1 MSIRR
6 SAGGIFWGLIL
17 IAVGGLF
24 LARNLGYSIPI
35 WRGIARYWPLLL
47 IVWGGLKLVDY
58 FRYRRSGEDRPLF
71 SGGEVALLIMVIL
84 AGTAVT
90 TAANI
95 SPNFGNI
102 GNIFEIGDLD
112 LWDITGNNFEYSEHL
127 EADVPSGSTIEILNM
142 FGNVDVQPSDRD
154 RVILDVKKTVRASD
168 KDEADRRSK
177 DFTFSITNEGSK
189 YRIASNRDQPGG
201 QRRYFKS
208 SMTIQVPKQSLLQ
221 IDNRQGRVTVQ
232 NLLGRQ
238 NIVNRFGPVDVRR
251 ITGVLEVENRNG
263 AVTVEEVTE
272 SVTINNSYSSTS
284 ARNIG
289 GNVEIHNR
297 NGSVAVSGVQG
308 TATIANSYG
317 PITVENVQRDVS
329 ITGRNN
335 SVEVERVEGGVTV
348 EASYQNVNVRD
359 AKGSVTV
366 RNRNGD
372 VVIGFA
378 KPPQK
383 DISVSTQ
390 YSNVTLELPSTAFFS
405 IDAKTRYGSINS
417 EFDGLN
423 NDVSSNRERSL
434 RGRLGQDGPQI
445 HIDTRNGDI
454 RLEKKG

>member
-24 LARNLGYSIPI
+24 LANNLG
-35 WRGIARYWPLLL
+35 
-47 IVWGGLKLVDY
+47 
-58 FRYRRSGEDRPLF
+58 
-71 SGGEVALLIMVIL
+71 
-84 AGTAVT
+84 
-90 TAANI
+90 
-95 SPNFGNI
+95 
-102 GNIFEIGDLD
+102 
-112 LWDITGNNFEYSEHL
+112 YSEHL

-297 NGSVAVSGVQG
+297 NGSGAVSGVQG

-445 HIDTRNGDI
+445 
-454 RLEKKG
+454 

>member
-6 SAGGIFWGLIL
+6 SAGGVFWGLVL
-17 IAVGGLF
+17 IAVGGLL
-24 LARNLGYSIPI
+24 LARNLGYPIPI
-35 WRGIARYWPLLL
+35 WASIARYWPLLL
-47 IVWGGLKLVDY
+47 IVWGVLKFVDY

-95 SPNFGNI
+95 SPNFQGL
-102 GNIFEIGDLD
+102 FEIGDLD
-112 LWDITGNNFEYSEHL
+112 LWDITGENFEYSEHQ
-127 EADVPSGSTIEILNM
+127 EADVPSGSTIEIVNM
-142 FGNVDVQPSDRD
+142 FGNVDVQPSERD
-154 RVILDVKKTVRASD
+154 TIILDVKKVVRASD
-168 KDEADRRSK
+168 KNEADRRSQ
-177 DFTFSITNEGSK
+177 DFTFSIMNEGSK
-189 YRIASNRDQPGG
+189 YRIASSRDPLGAR
-201 QRRYFKS
+201 RRYFKS
-208 SMTIQVPKQSLLQ
+208 SMTVQVPRQSLVQ

-232 NLLGRQ
+232 NLTGRQ
-238 NIVNRFGPVDVRR
+238 NIVNRFGPVEVRH
-251 ITGVLEVENRNG
+251 ITGALEVENRNG
-263 AVTVEEVTE
+263 PVTVEDVTE
-272 SVTINNSYSSTS
+272 STTISNSYSSTS

-289 GNVEIHNR
+289 GNVKIHNR

-366 RNRNGD
+366 KNRNGD

-378 KPPQK
+378 NPPQK

-390 YSNVTLELPSTAFFS
+390 YSNVTLELPSMASFS
-405 IDAKTRYGSINS
+405 IDAKTRYGSIDS